1 MAKSRETGAT
11 EDTALR
17 IEAPPPGA
25 RHLPEGRVVPVSAL
39 LLALGAAFL
48 HAFWNLV
55 LARAWD
61 PEAAAAVALVVAE
74 AVFAPV
80 AAAGWRLDAGV
91 WPYLLASGVFELA
104 YFALLAAA
112 YARAELSVVYPLAR
126 GTAPVLV
133 LVVAVVALGAPR
145 SWAQAVGTCL
155 VALGILLVRGLG
167 RPARAAGVGFG
178 LAIAACIAAYT
189 LVDNSGI
196 EHGNPISY
204 LELSMLLPTVAYTAA
219 VVRWRGSGALRSE
232 ARLPIVLAGLA
243 TFGAYALVL
252 AALERAPAAPVAA
265 VRETSI
271 VIATALAG
279 VVLGERVTRSR
290 LAGATVVVAGVA
302 VISVA

>member
-1 MAKSRETGAT
+1 
-11 EDTALR
+11 
-17 IEAPPPGA
+17 
-25 RHLPEGRVVPVSAL
+25 VPVSAL
-39 LLALGAAFL
+39 FLALGAASL

-55 LARAWD
+55 LARASD

-74 AVFAPV
+74 VAFAPV
-80 AAAGWRLDAGV
+80 AAAGWRLDSGA
-91 WPYLLASGVFELA
+91 WPYLVASGIFELA

-112 YARAELSVVYPLAR
+112 YRRAELSVVYPLAR
-126 GTAPVLV
+126 GTAPVLI
-133 LVVAVVALGAPR
+133 LLVAVVVLGAPR
-145 SWAQAVGTCL
+145 SWTQAVGICL
-155 VALGILLVRGLG
+155 VAFGILLVRGLR
-167 RPARAAGVGFG
+167 RPTAAAGVGFG
-178 LAIAACIAAYT
+178 VAIAACVAAYT

-204 LELSMLLPTVAYTAA
+204 LELSMLLPTVAYAAA
-219 VVRWRGSGALRSE
+219 VLRRRGSAALRSE
-232 ARLPIVLAGLA
+232 IRLPIVLAGLA

-290 LAGATVVVAGVA
+290 LAGATIVVAGVA
-302 VISVA
+302 VIGVV